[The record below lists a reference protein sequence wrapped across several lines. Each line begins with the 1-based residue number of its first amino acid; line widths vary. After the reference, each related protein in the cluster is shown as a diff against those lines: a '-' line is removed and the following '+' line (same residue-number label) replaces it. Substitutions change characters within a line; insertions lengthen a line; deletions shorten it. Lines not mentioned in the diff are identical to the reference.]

1 MKNLKFY
8 LSFLLLAGCSL
19 LSAKTIYYVKQN
31 GTGDGSSWANAS
43 GSIQA
48 MIDKAA
54 SGDEV
59 WVAKGTYYPTTET
72 IARDVRSRTFLI
84 KARVKLYGGFA
95 GTESSIAERQLA
107 DLDGNG
113 RVDSCELVNTTVLS
127 GDIDGVPDVW
137 TKKMN
142 SNGTTWTWTVTGNE
156 GNCYQVVNN
165 LGGTIDGFSVIG
177 GNANNKSA
185 NISSGGGIY
194 AYSSAASSYVT
205 NCTVSNCSASFD
217 GGGIYAFSGP
227 SSYVSNCTVSNCSA
241 ASRGGGIY
249 SSSSSSISN
258 CTVSNCSA
266 TSGGGIYAYSS
277 SAASSYVTNC
287 TVSNCSASSDGGGI
301 YAFSG
306 PSSYVSNCTVSNCSA
321 TSGGGI
327 YAYSSSVSNCTVSNC
342 SATYGGGIYANS
354 SSVSNCTVSNC
365 SAASAGGG
373 IYAGSSY
380 VSNCSVSNC
389 SAASAGGGIYAGS
402 FSINNCASSNNLSNG
417 ITGSGISISG
427 ASSANC
433 ISPDINLAYLH
444 PTSFIGIA
452 TTEAQKQE
460 LLTADWHL
468 KAGSPCINAGTTI
481 GLSQDF
487 LNGKDLDNHP
497 RVLYGTIDI
506 GAYEFMSPNIQTVQ
520 IPISENFDAIS
531 DWSQS
536 QLFAYTILTNSN
548 NIWTLINQKAVF
560 NWQVNL
566 TSYSIPLFTCEIDG
580 TNVDHI
586 FLRYD
591 LYFEAY
597 AGSITPLG
605 TEQLKVEFSPDF
617 VNWTTIASY
626 SNANGTISNQTYIH
640 DLSAQLAGKK
650 FYIRFNARGQN
661 SNRIEKWEIDN
672 VTINTD
678 GSSAVPSIQNNACN
692 WNVKDNILIV
702 NNLSLV
708 SNLQL
713 YDINGK
719 LISQKKPDA
728 SSIQFVLPAHGAY
741 VLKVTSE
748 TGNEIHKIVW

>member
-177 GNANNKSA
+177 GNANNNTAS
-185 NISSGGGIY
+185 ISSGGGIY
-194 AYSSAASSYVT
+194 ADSSSSSSSVINCTVSNCSAADSGGGIYAFSSSISNCTVSNCSATYEGGGIYSYATSISSYVT
-205 NCTVSNCSASFD
+205 NCTVSNCSAAYE
-217 GGGIYAFSGP
+217 GGGIYSYATSG
-227 SSYVSNCTVSNCSA
+227 SSYVINCTVSNCSA

-266 TSGGGIYAYSS
+266 KGPGGGIYSSPDSSNVSNCTVYNCSASEGGGIYASDLI
-277 SAASSYVTNC
+277 NC
-287 TVSNCSASSDGGGI
+287 TVSNCSAAFFGGGI
-301 YAFSG
+301 YA
-306 PSSYVSNCTVSNCSA
+306 N
-321 TSGGGI
+321 
-327 YAYSSSVSNCTVSNC
+327 SSSVSNCTVSNC
-342 SATYGGGIYANS
+342 SATYGGGIYAYFS
-354 SSVSNCTVSNC
+354 S
-365 SAASAGGG
+365 
-373 IYAGSSY
+373 IH
-380 VSNCSVSNC
+380 
-389 SAASAGGGIYAGS
+389 
-402 FSINNCASSNNLSNG
+402 NCASSNNLSNG

-506 GAYEFMSPNIQTVQ
+506 GAYEFMSPSVQ

-531 DWSQS
+531 DWNQS
-536 QLFAYTILTNSN
+536 QLFPYAIINRIN
-548 NIWTLINQKAVF
+548 RWALINQKAVF
-560 NWQVNL
+560 NWQTNL

-580 TNVDHI
+580 TNVAHV

-626 SNANGTISNQTYIH
+626 SNA
-640 DLSAQLAGKK
+640 
-650 FYIRFNARGQN
+650 
-661 SNRIEKWEIDN
+661 
-672 VTINTD
+672 
-678 GSSAVPSIQNNACN
+678 
-692 WNVKDNILIV
+692 
-702 NNLSLV
+702 
-708 SNLQL
+708 
-713 YDINGK
+713 
-719 LISQKKPDA
+719 
-728 SSIQFVLPAHGAY
+728 
-741 VLKVTSE
+741 KV
-748 TGNEIHKIVW
+748 

>member
-177 GNANNKSA
+177 GNANNNTAS
-185 NISSGGGIY
+185 ISSGGGIY
-194 AYSSAASSYVT
+194 ADSSSSSSSVINCTVSNCSAADSGGGIYAFSSSISNCTVSNCSATYEGGGIYSYATSISSYVT
-205 NCTVSNCSASFD
+205 NCTVSNCSAAYE
-217 GGGIYAFSGP
+217 GGGIYSYATSG
-227 SSYVSNCTVSNCSA
+227 SSYVINCTVSNCSA

-266 TSGGGIYAYSS
+266 KGPGGGIYSSPDSSNVSNCTVYNCSASEGGGIYASDLI
-277 SAASSYVTNC
+277 NC
-287 TVSNCSASSDGGGI
+287 TVSNCSAAFFGGGI
-301 YAFSG
+301 YA
-306 PSSYVSNCTVSNCSA
+306 N
-321 TSGGGI
+321 
-327 YAYSSSVSNCTVSNC
+327 SSSVSNCTVSNC

-506 GAYEFMSPNIQTVQ
+506 GAYEFMSPSVQ

-531 DWSQS
+531 DWNQS
-536 QLFAYTILTNSN
+536 QLFPYAIINRIN
-548 NIWTLINQKAVF
+548 RWALINQKAVF
-560 NWQVNL
+560 NWQTNL

-580 TNVDHI
+580 TNVAHV

-626 SNANGTISNQTYIH
+626 SNA
-640 DLSAQLAGKK
+640 
-650 FYIRFNARGQN
+650 
-661 SNRIEKWEIDN
+661 
-672 VTINTD
+672 
-678 GSSAVPSIQNNACN
+678 
-692 WNVKDNILIV
+692 
-702 NNLSLV
+702 
-708 SNLQL
+708 
-713 YDINGK
+713 
-719 LISQKKPDA
+719 
-728 SSIQFVLPAHGAY
+728 
-741 VLKVTSE
+741 KV
-748 TGNEIHKIVW
+748 